1 MRAITLLAATIL
13 AVSALAAAPGRV
25 VLRRARNI
33 ITLTPPAAVL
43 QKANVRKHLESGLTT
58 TFAIEAGEGKA
69 RIEVRYDLWDERWL
83 LTTVDVNGRAHD
95 ETVPSYAKLVTWWSA
110 LVLPVSRAE
119 GTRMRVL
126 MSVLPFSER
135 ERSDTEEWV
144 TRTVGLARGGSDTPV
159 GQGSGQ
165 SAPGGMLDAAIA
177 TSIQRRVVER
187 FEWHADILPEHPAPG
202 TP

>member
-13 AVSALAAAPGRV
+13 AVSAMAATPGRV
-25 VLRRARNI
+25 VLRRAHGL

-58 TFAIEAGEGKA
+58 TFAVEAGEGKA
-69 RIEVRYDLWDERWL
+69 RIEIRYDLWDERWL
-83 LTTVDVNGRAHD
+83 ITTVDVNGRAHD
-95 ETVPSYAKLVTWWSA
+95 ETVPSYARLVTWWSA
-110 LVLPVSRAE
+110 LALPVSRAE

-144 TRTVGLARGGSDTPV
+144 TRTVGLARGGSASPV
-159 GQGSGQ
+159 VQGAAAGV
-165 SAPGGMLDAAIA
+165 LDAAIA

-187 FEWHADILPEHPAPG
+187 FEWHADILPEHP
-202 TP
+202 

>member
-13 AVSALAAAPGRV
+13 AVSAMAATPGRV
-25 VLRRARNI
+25 VLRRTHGI

-58 TFAIEAGEGKA
+58 TFAVEAGEGKA
-69 RIEVRYDLWDERWL
+69 RIEIRYDLWDERWL
-83 LTTVDVNGRAHD
+83 ITTVDVNGREHD
-95 ETVPSYAKLVTWWSA
+95 EAVPSYARLVSWWSA
-110 LVLPVSRAE
+110 LALPVSRAE
-119 GTRMRVL
+119 GTRMRIR

-144 TRTVGLARGGSDTPV
+144 TRTVGLARGGSEAPV
-159 GQGSGQ
+159 AEGSV
-165 SAPGGMLDAAIA
+165 PGMGVLDAAIA

-187 FEWHADILPEHPAPG
+187 FEWHADILPDRP
-202 TP
+202 